1 MVVAHDPSV
10 SHCQLDASR
19 RRHGPATLTCKPKRN
34 LRDAFAAA
42 CTLNPA
48 TRTPSATGRAGERC
62 TTAGVDS
69 THTQASCGPRQWLRC
84 SATPPRRHAAIRRG
98 ANNHAVAA
106 AFLQVDGRR
115 HPQLVSTLPLTH
127 TPARARKQPRQR
139 PSQPNHPHPSDLP
152 SQPRFSSLPPHT
164 PHVSTT
170 AEPPHSPGSAL
181 ASAHATHVAQTRDRQ
196 ARLGSPWS
204 CPKSTRRRTPCPSR
218 CRLHMEEASSA
229 QPHRS

>member
-1 MVVAHDPSV
+1 VVVAHDPCV

-69 THTQASCGPRQWLRC
+69 THTQASCCPRQLLRC

-115 HPQLVSTLPLTH
+115 HPQLVSTLPLKH

-139 PSQPNHPHPSDLP
+139 PSPPIHPHPRDLP

-164 PHVSTT
+164 KSRCSDRCLAACRVRTHQPPPSTCSDSWGHSTNEYRRPAVS
-170 AEPPHSPGSAL
+170 
-181 ASAHATHVAQTRDRQ
+181 ASAAAHAA
-196 ARLGSPWS
+196 
-204 CPKSTRRRTPCPSR
+204 PS
-218 CRLHMEEASSA
+218 MS
-229 QPHRS
+229 